1 MAVITPKS
9 RQIINNKLPNFDIG
23 NYIKPIIGRVE
34 GIILGE
40 NTPNADLYSKYGKTY
55 GIGTIFYTLYSSDGS
70 TNVSDVTEGD
80 SLNGVLVL
88 PARPFFPNDKQFP
101 LLGELVYLITLPNAK
116 SVTETDKEFSYY
128 LGPINIWNNS
138 QSNPLFTDQQIF
150 LGKSFSQRNDIPTLN
165 IFEGDKLIKGRYN
178 SGIRFSSSNRLNNN
192 YWNVSK
198 KSNDQII
205 IISNGYNTTS
215 DIHTEDINK
224 DDSTILLASSQVIP
238 LNTTVTTSNPITKTI
253 LPKEYSGGSQII
265 LNSDRLVL
273 NSRKDDVLLY
283 SHKNIELYSK
293 NNISI
298 NSDNILL
305 NSNKI
310 ILGQDNTT
318 NYPTQPAVLGN
329 NLENVLIDL
338 IKALSSVAGALTS
351 VVSTPAGTPLVSL
364 NAAGSSLSTS
374 LTKITNDLE
383 KIKSTVVYIN
393 K

>member
-23 NYIKPIIGRVE
+23 NYIKPIVGRVE

-40 NTPNADLYSKYGKTY
+40 NTPNADLYSKYGKQY

-70 TNVSDVTEGD
+70 TNISTVTEGEL
-80 SLNGVLVL
+80 LNGALVL

-101 LLGELVYLITLPNAK
+101 LLGELVYLVTLPNAK
-116 SVTETDKEFSYY
+116 SVTEIDKEFSYY

-150 LGKSFSQRNDIPTLN
+150 LGKSFSQRNDIPNIN
-165 IFEGDKLIKGRYN
+165 IFEGDRLIKARYN
-178 SGIRFSSSNRLNNN
+178 SAIRFSSSNRSNKN
-192 YWNVSK
+192 YWNISK

-205 IISNGYNTTS
+205 IISNGYNTNS
-215 DIHTEDINK
+215 DFHTEDINK
-224 DDSTILLASSQVIP
+224 DDSTIVLASSQVIP

-253 LPKEYSGGSQII
+253 IPKEYSGDSQII
-265 LNSDRLVL
+265 LNSNRLVL
-273 NSRKDDVLLY
+273 NSKKDDILLY
-283 SHKNIELYSK
+283 SHKNTEVYSK
-293 NNISI
+293 NNISL
-298 NSDNILL
+298 NSENILL

-310 ILGQDNTT
+310 ILGQNNTDS
-318 NYPTQPAVLGN
+318 YPTQPAVLGN
-329 NLENVLIDL
+329 NLENILIDL
-338 IKALSSVAGALTS
+338 IKTLSSVASALTS
-351 VVSTPAGTPLVSL
+351 TVSTPAGTPLVSL
-364 NAAGSSLSTS
+364 NAAGGSLSTS